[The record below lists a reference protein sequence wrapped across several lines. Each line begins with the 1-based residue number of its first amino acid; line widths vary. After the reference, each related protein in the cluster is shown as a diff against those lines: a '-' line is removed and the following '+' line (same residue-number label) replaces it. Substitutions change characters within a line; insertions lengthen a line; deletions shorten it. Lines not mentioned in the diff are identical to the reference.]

1 MTAVSDKVGKTLKTV
16 KEMKLHIIPSC
27 RKQRHPT
34 IIFSSWK
41 AVGVISKEELLNAF
55 EAKKKLCFLT
65 KICDK
70 VKTEGNKYPGIL
82 HDISTRQAE
91 LLN

>member
-1 MTAVSDKVGKTLKTV
+1 MHLK
-16 KEMKLHIIPSC
+16 
-27 RKQRHPT
+27 Q
-34 IIFSSWK
+34 
-41 AVGVISKEELLNAF
+41 
-55 EAKKKLCFLT
+55 KKKKMCFLT

-82 HDISTRQAE
+82 RDISTRQAE